1 MTTISNLEAHG
12 IPLNAGG
19 KLVKTTTVVQNVEQ
33 LRSLLDHGFDET
45 GREAHYQ
52 ALFGGISAPGET
64 GASTA
69 QRLAAHVIGNAD
81 LSEEDQAQV
90 AGAFPMTVNVV
101 ASPESAGPLTVSS
114 AYPLSS
120 SGGPTIVSFTDVIL
134 EQGGYFVCRGTIL
147 SFTCNTLTRNGNTG
161 NSALADFNILGMT
174 PPTPAPKQAPTP
186 VGQAGAGANGDCP
199 SAGIAGSSGADGT
212 PGQSGTAGYAGTPG
226 GAGIPSQAA
235 TIKIMTALN
244 NPISIYSQSGNGGT
258 GGDGSTGGTGQQGGN
273 GGNGAQ
279 CDCTGS
285 GAGNGGDGGAGG
297 MGGTAGDGG
306 PSTDAQ
312 GNIAVYVPTQA
323 DVQKVSFT
331 PEQATPGNP
340 GNPGYGGAG
349 GAGGNGGS
357 GGKNNGNGNPGGPG
371 TLGAQ
376 GEYGQPGS
384 GRHGA
389 AAQITVSPL

>member
-1 MTTISNLEAHG
+1 MTTIGNLEAHG
-12 IPLNAGG
+12 IPVNAGG

-33 LRSLLDHGFDET
+33 LRSLLDDGFDAA
-45 GREAHYQ
+45 GREAHNQ
-52 ALFGGISAPGET
+52 ALFGGISAPDET

-81 LSEEDQAQV
+81 LSEEDKAQV

-101 ASPESAGPLTVSS
+101 ASPESAGPLTVNS
-114 AYPLSS
+114 AYNLSS
-120 SGGPTIVSFTDVIL
+120 SSGPTIVSFTDVIL
-134 EQGGYFVCRGTIL
+134 EQGGYFVCEGTVL

-161 NSALADFNILGMT
+161 NSAFADFNILGI
-174 PPTPAPKQAPTP
+174 TPAPPAPQKVP
-186 VGQAGAGANGDCP
+186 IPPDQAGPGANGDCS
-199 SAGIAGSSGADGT
+199 SAGISGRSGADGT
-212 PGQSGTAGYAGTPG
+212 PGRSGTPGNAGTPG

-273 GGNGAQ
+273 GGNGAT
-279 CDCTGS
+279 CDCTGN
-285 GAGNGGDGGAGG
+285 GAGNGGN
-297 MGGTAGDGG
+297 GGTGGVGGLAGDGG

-312 GNIAVYVPTQA
+312 GNIAVYVPAQA

-331 PEQATPGNP
+331 PEQANPGNP
-340 GNPGYGGAG
+340 GNPGNGGLG

-357 GGKNNGNGNPGGPG
+357 GGKNNGNGSPGGPG
-371 TLGAQ
+371 TGGAQ
-376 GEYGQPGS
+376 GTRGQAGS
-384 GRHGA
+384 GQHGA